1 MCHSPTLHVLSHPI
15 SMTTLYARTSPQVGS
30 ENWRP
35 QEADSL
41 PSQATWIDSTQ
52 FSETTRSQVCVS
64 IGHPNVVVYTGNEN
78 KNQAKAKVF

>member
-41 PSQATWIDSTQ
+41 PSQAT
-52 FSETTRSQVCVS
+52 
-64 IGHPNVVVYTGNEN
+64 
-78 KNQAKAKVF
+78 